1 MAKKEDKKIDFDLE
15 AELEA
20 IQKPDWYKEA
30 FTRVMDT
37 SKIKS
42 KADLEKAFNEFGAM
56 K

>member
-15 AELEA
+15 AEIEA
-20 IQKPDWYKEA
+20 YPEPDWYKEA

-42 KADLEKAFNEFGAM
+42 SDDLDKAFKEFGAM